1 MNITFRQL
9 RAFVAVAETGSFAR
23 AAEQLHVSPSG
34 LSMLVRELELQ
45 LGLEVLF
52 RTTRQVRLT
61 DAGSEFMPLARKAL
75 EDLEAAISA
84 SRTLAELKRGRVTVS
99 ASVVAAATLLPW
111 AIKDFVCRHPGIQ
124 CVLKDGYEEAIR
136 DQVRRGEVDLGVGT
150 LLENDVGLEEI
161 VLFEDH
167 LVAVLPE
174 GHILAR
180 KDVVNWKELAGF
192 PMVALS
198 PQSPSRKLSDNAFAA
213 AGVRVVP
220 TYEAS
225 FSSTIISM
233 VASGLGLAAL
243 PMNASQVSRRVNIVT
258 RKLVRPTVLRRLG
271 VFARNDATLS
281 PAAIAF
287 RNHLLNFSSGD
298 EFIYQ

>member
-1 MNITFRQL
+1 MNITLRQL

-111 AIKDFVCRHPGIQ
+111 AIQDFVGRHPGIQ

-150 LLENDVGLEEI
+150 LLEDDLGLEDI

-167 LVAVLPE
+167 FVAVLPE

-180 KDVVNWKELAGF
+180 KDVVTWKELAGF

-198 PQSPSRKLSDNAFAA
+198 PQSPSRKLADEAFIAA
-213 AGVRVVP
+213 RVRVVP
-220 TYEAS
+220 LYEAS

-243 PMNASQVSRRVNIVT
+243 PVTVGQVSRRVNIVT
-258 RKLVRPTVLRRLG
+258 RRLVRPAVQRRLG
-271 VFARNDATLS
+271 VFARSDATLS

-287 RNHLLNFSSGD
+287 RDHLLKFSNDGR
-298 EFIYQ
+298 FINQ